1 MKINTIEKMRSIIGL
16 ALGVATAY
24 LFGKHSSWLA
34 GLLALVVCTVSAL
47 FPAYIIGYFRRRNA
61 ELFRPISEQLASI
74 PTPLVFRWICQR
86 DDAERFAD
94 AKVIAKERKQHRRV
108 MKMLPGNQFLL
119 AIIILMLQ
127 IFVWYYAAV
136 GMIRILHVTALPVLA
151 GLVVVAIAEIICWVR
166 HVVRPSRENL
176 KLQMAT
182 AEEIIRMPADEL
194 NVLLT
199 LRQ

>member
-1 MKINTIEKMRSIIGL
+1 MKIDTIEKVRSIIGL
-16 ALGVATAY
+16 VLNVAMAY
-24 LFGKHSSWLA
+24 LFGKHSSWLV
-34 GLLALVVCTVSAL
+34 GLLVLVVCTVSAL
-47 FPAYIIGYFRRRNA
+47 LPAYIIGYLRRRNA
-61 ELFRPISEQLASI
+61 EFSRPISEQLASI